1 MTEVSRTMPLHTV
14 VGIFP
19 NEGKAVAAMHALDL
33 AGFEAGRVQ
42 MVAADPSRA
51 AEVGRNTYPAQGFI
65 IGAIIGIVLVGVL
78 GISGNLGND
87 PVEFVIGSIGAV
99 GGFAVIGLVV
109 GSTLGRNVPDATA
122 FARAIRRGGAV
133 VSVQCPGE
141 ERNRAM
147 QVLNGAGAQTIRD
160 EDEPGAF

>member
-1 MTEVSRTMPLHTV
+1 MTEVSHTTPLHTV

-19 NEGKAVAAMHALDL
+19 DDRKAVAAMHALDL

-42 MVAADPSRA
+42 MVADDPSQA
-51 AEVGRNTYPAQGFI
+51 AEVGRNTYAAQGFL
-65 IGAIIGIVLVGVL
+65 IGAIIGIVLVVVL
-78 GISGNLGND
+78 RIWGNLGND
-87 PVEFVIGSIGAV
+87 PVGLVIGSIGAV

-109 GSTLGRNVPDATA
+109 GSTIGRHAPDAAA
-122 FARAIRRGGAV
+122 FARAIRRGGAI

>member
-19 NEGKAVAAMHALDL
+19 NEGEAVAAMHALDL

-42 MVAADPSRA
+42 MVADDPSRA
-51 AEVGRNTYPAQGFI
+51 AEVGRNTYPARGFI
-65 IGAIIGIVLVGVL
+65 VGAIIGIVLVGVL
-78 GISGNLGND
+78 GIWGNLGND

-109 GSTLGRNVPDATA
+109 GSTLGRNAPDATA